1 MAWKP
6 VEEMGLDAYLS
17 MGFWERFEEVAN
29 RFPGLSAFSGTGEEL
44 TYGELLDRA
53 EALALRL
60 GKFTRGERGHVVEV
74 EAGLGHCSIV
84 SFLAVIRAGA
94 VILPMDP
101 AFPPDFQKDI
111 RQQAPP
117 SARLEAGQGRGEVVV
132 REGMIPVSGGPASC
146 SPEGPAALLWTS
158 GSTGR
163 PKGILQPGKLFLL
176 DAWNRIRDYRLKPGD
191 RVAWTAPPVL
201 AGPVAMFCFSILA
214 GATLVPVPL
223 KSLDPGTVSGKL
235 RDERIAYFNPPV
247 SYFRHWM
254 KAARENRGA
263 LPDLRTLV
271 IGGQAVTWKDL
282 LDARGVLS
290 VGASLV
296 HRYATTETGL
306 VSQAFFRE
314 CDPVLEEGC
323 VPLGFPPAGKRVAI
337 LGENGSPQPAGEAGE
352 IGVICRYGT
361 LGHWRRPDLD
371 AERFR
376 SLPGGERMFLT
387 GDLGRFRPD
396 GQLELLGRR
405 DGQLKI
411 RGFRVEPAQ
420 VESALRGFPGVEDA
434 VLLSWV
440 QPDFPEEKELVAY
453 VVPAGGARLA
463 PDMLRRALRRSLP
476 DFMVP
481 ARYVMLQEMPRT
493 RNGKPDRTRLPAPE
507 VSRPDL
513 SSCFVQPR
521 GGVETDLARLWE
533 EVLGVSPVG
542 AEDDFFDLGGHSLSA
557 IRLFSRIEKAFGRDI
572 PLSGLF
578 AARTIRSMA
587 RLLEDREGRT
597 GQGAWKCLVPIKVE
611 GGRPRVF
618 IVHGGGGNVL
628 CFARLASRLS
638 GYDVYALQAMGLDRR
653 HMPDLSVGEMSRRY
667 EAEIREVQP
676 AGPYRVIGYSFG
688 GVAAFELALR
698 LQASGDRVSYLGL
711 LDRGT
716 PARSSAPPR
725 GNLLSELWD
734 RGTTRLKFNL
744 RVKAG
749 GLLLGAGLPVP
760 FMEKIYNASISAIS
774 RGYSPTGTFLGNV
787 SVFQTEERRRE
798 GVAPASGK
806 GWGPYVRGEIRVLP
820 IPGTHHS
827 LLEDPHI
834 QKLVELLQGTLDETL
849 CEA

>member
-1 MAWKP
+1 MTWKP
-6 VEEMGLDAYLS
+6 VEGMGLDVYLS
-17 MGFWERFEEVAN
+17 MGFWERFEDLAGH
-29 RFPGLSAFSGTGEEL
+29 FPDLSAFSGTEQEM
-44 TYGELLDRA
+44 TYGELFDRA
-53 EALALRL
+53 EELALKLRKL
-60 GKFTRGERGHVVEV
+60 TRGESGHIVEV
-74 EAGLGHCSIV
+74 AAGLGPRSIV
-84 SFLAVIRAGA
+84 SFLAVIGAGA

-101 AFPPDFQKDI
+101 AFPPDFQEEI
-111 RQQAPP
+111 RRQAPP
-117 SARLEAGQGRGEVVV
+117 AARLEAGQGRGEVTV
-132 REGMIPVSGGPASC
+132 REGTIPGCPGPVSR
-146 SPEGPAALLWTS
+146 SPEGAIALLWTS

-163 PKGILQPGKLFLL
+163 PKGILLPDKLFLL
-176 DAWNRIRDYRLKPGD
+176 DAWNRIRNYQLKPGD

-201 AGPVAMFCFSILA
+201 AGPIAMLCFSILA

-223 KSLDPGTVSGKL
+223 KSLDPGTVSGIL
-235 RDERIAYFNPPV
+235 REERIAYFNPPV
-247 SYFRHWM
+247 SYFRQWV
-254 KAARENRGA
+254 KAAKGNGA
-263 LPDLRTLV
+263 LPDLQTVV
-271 IGGQAVTWKDL
+271 IGGQPVGWKDIL
-282 LDARGVLS
+282 AARGVLPEGS
-290 VGASLV
+290 SLV

-314 CDPVLEEGC
+314 YDLVREEGS
-323 VPLGFPPAGKRVAI
+323 VPLGFPPEGKRVAV
-337 LGENGSPQPAGEAGE
+337 LGESGSPQSTGEAGE
-352 IGVICRYGT
+352 IAVVCRYGA

-371 AERFR
+371 RERFR
-376 SLPGGERMFLT
+376 NLPGGETMFLT

-420 VESALRGFPGVEDA
+420 VESALRGLPGVEDA
-434 VLLSWV
+434 VLLSWA
-440 QPDFPEEKELVAY
+440 QPDFPDEKELVAY

-463 PDMLRRALRRSLP
+463 PDMLRGALRRSLP

-493 RNGKPDRTRLPAPE
+493 RNGKPDRTRLPDPG

-513 SSCFVQPR
+513 SARFVQPR
-521 GGVETDLARLWE
+521 GKTETDLARLWE
-533 EVLGVSPVG
+533 EVLAVSPVG

-557 IRLFSRIEKAFGRDI
+557 IRLFSRIEKAYGRDI
-572 PLSGLF
+572 PLSGLL

-587 RLLEDREGRT
+587 TMLEGREGKA
-597 GQGAWKCLVPIKVE
+597 GPGSWKCLVPIKVE

-638 GYDVYALQAMGLDRR
+638 GYDVYALQAMGLDR
-653 HMPDLSVGEMSRRY
+653 HHLPHFSVGEMSRRY

-676 AGPYRVIGYSFG
+676 TGPYRVIGYSFG

-698 LQASGDRVSYLGL
+698 LQASGDRVPFLSL

-749 GLLLGAGLPVP
+749 RMMLSVGLPVP
-760 FMEKIYNASISAIS
+760 FMEKIYNASISTIS
-774 RGYSPTGTFLGNV
+774 RDYEPTGTFLGNATI
-787 SVFQTEERRRE
+787 FQTEERRRE
-798 GVAPASGK
+798 GVEPASEK
-806 GWGPYVRGEIRVLP
+806 GWGPHVRGDVRVFP

-827 LLEDPHI
+827 LLEDPHV
-834 QKLVELLQGTLDETL
+834 QKLAELLQAALDETL